1 MLGFVNLN
9 KPPGLTSHDCVA
21 KMRRLLKLKR
31 IGHGG
36 TLDPAAMGV
45 LPIAVGNATR
55 LLSFLPSQ
63 KAYRAKIRLGT
74 KTTTDDLEGEV
85 ISTQP
90 APELTLDNIT
100 PLLPKFQGII
110 DQIPPAYSAIQRDG
124 KRLYE
129 LARKGEKVEVPLR
142 TVEVNKIEV
151 LQFISGEFPE
161 LEVNIECGPGTY
173 IRAIARD
180 LGESLGVGGTLAALT
195 RTKSCGFNLSTS
207 LTFEQIETQLQQQTF
222 SPIPV
227 AIALSNLTPVNL
239 SPTEAKR
246 WCHGQRLKQDSF
258 NTEIPKSQE
267 VVRVQEEDGTFLG
280 IGELIKLDDRLL
292 LIPKTVLAARG

>member
-55 LLSFLPSQ
+55 LLPFLPSQ

-180 LGESLGVGGTLAALT
+180 LGETLGVGGTLATLT

-207 LTFEQIETQLQQQTF
+207 LTFEQIEKQLQQQTF

-227 AIALSNLTPVNL
+227 AIALSNLTSVNL

-246 WCHGQRLKQDSF
+246 WCQGQRLRKDIF
-258 NTEIPKSQE
+258 NAEMQKSQE